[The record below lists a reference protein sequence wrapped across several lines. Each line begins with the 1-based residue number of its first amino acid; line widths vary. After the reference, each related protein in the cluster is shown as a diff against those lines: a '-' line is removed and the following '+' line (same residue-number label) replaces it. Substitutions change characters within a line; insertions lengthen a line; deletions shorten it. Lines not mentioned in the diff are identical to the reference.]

1 MNALRSELTWT
12 HYRLLLKVEK
22 DSAREFYIDEA
33 VTGNWSTRQLERQ
46 INSLFYDR
54 TLMSRDKKG
63 MIMDGRA
70 LPDKMQPE
78 DIIKDP
84 YVLEFLDV
92 RENEKLAER
101 ELESALIEKLQHF
114 LLELGTGFSFVLPFA
129 ASSCRVT
136 PLLFLSSCILLPGSY

>member
-1 MNALRSELTWT
+1 MNALRSKLTWT

-70 LPDKMQPE
+70 LQDKMQPE
-78 DIIKDP
+78 DIINRLTTFNINTRYDSYKD
-84 YVLEFLDV
+84 EFKELCTS
-92 RENEKLAER
+92 EFAE
-101 ELESALIEKLQHF
+101 EWKIKIEKLREWLKAQ
-114 LLELGTGFSFVLPFA
+114 L
-129 ASSCRVT
+129 
-136 PLLFLSSCILLPGSY
+136 